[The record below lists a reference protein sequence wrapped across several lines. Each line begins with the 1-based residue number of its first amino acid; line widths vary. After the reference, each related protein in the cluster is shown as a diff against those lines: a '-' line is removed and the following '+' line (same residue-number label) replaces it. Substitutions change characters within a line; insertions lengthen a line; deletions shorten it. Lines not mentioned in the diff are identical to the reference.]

1 MPLTNA
7 ELELLKKDLKD
18 LDLQF
23 SHAKFHAVR
32 LILSPKL
39 CYH

>member
-18 LDLQF
+18 LTDVE
-23 SHAKFHAVR
+23 KTEY
-32 LILSPKL
+32 KK
-39 CYH
+39 YN